1 MKKLHV
7 WGTER
12 LITSSDIWL

>member
-1 MKKLHV
+1 MKRLHV